1 MANQR
6 ILDDSHEE
14 GRTKDGASDL
24 KAANLRNGTEDLL
37 EEPTTEG
44 TKEPI
49 SDGLDDISVDEW
61 TTSDDLRGHNPES
74 GSLATATDTLPSE
87 SSTSVSPTPRKR
99 APAWTLIFKSFSKSQ
114 VAEPSPSSE
123 LITNSVKTEL
133 AAGPAI
139 RTHSLPSEAAT
150 SPEILTESLHSE
162 PAPKPGTRATAP
174 TLIFKSFTESQPEA
188 PAANPELPVTTSE
201 STEPSPTP
209 KQVTRNRPVARTLIL
224 RSFSKDHTSEILPSA
239 PLTSQTTSEPTA
251 PSLNLTTSESQEP
264 FVAPKPRMRANVP
277 TLIFKAIPKSHL
289 AIKKTILEKSQ
300 GSSKKSNP
308 AALNDKAGSMLHR
321 QSSDIL
327 LHRQSSDTAKTTLDS
342 NRPDILTPSKR
353 QEVDGLSNDD
363 NKPLSLLQS
372 VVEHR
377 LFRSQVFKSTALFV
391 ILSTVLLFCFSAL
404 MKALRQDV
412 SPAHVNANHDPHEYK
427 SCDNHKSLRLS
438 DKGSALAFYGKST
451 RGQFKNLTDDDFF
464 TLIMAPPKQR
474 EFWFQRR
481 DAGLVDQDGTI
492 LYPTGAPELALAKK
506 MESYCNLVAA
516 KYKETKLYPSDAAKL
531 EKIAPKEFRYT
542 NPFSGKVDQPIVL
555 YKRFAAAEKSW
566 TEKTQFG
573 QMWSEE
579 PAWKPGA
586 IHCLCLDYCRFFIR
600 GFDRDTHPLSGTLP
614 GSSFYIELK
623 DGVNLTPT
631 QQGKTV
637 EDNKDGGAAS
647 FYISNNPSMQMIVAT
662 MRQLVLIIFWLLIL
676 VPIALIA
683 GHFIRKSKTTLV
695 HQTKFKT

>member
-1 MANQR
+1 
-6 ILDDSHEE
+6 
-14 GRTKDGASDL
+14 
-24 KAANLRNGTEDLL
+24 
-37 EEPTTEG
+37 
-44 TKEPI
+44 
-49 SDGLDDISVDEW
+49 
-61 TTSDDLRGHNPES
+61 
-74 GSLATATDTLPSE
+74 
-87 SSTSVSPTPRKR
+87 
-99 APAWTLIFKSFSKSQ
+99 
-114 VAEPSPSSE
+114 
-123 LITNSVKTEL
+123 
-133 AAGPAI
+133 
-139 RTHSLPSEAAT
+139 
-150 SPEILTESLHSE
+150 
-162 PAPKPGTRATAP
+162 
-174 TLIFKSFTESQPEA
+174 
-188 PAANPELPVTTSE
+188 
-201 STEPSPTP
+201 
-209 KQVTRNRPVARTLIL
+209 
-224 RSFSKDHTSEILPSA
+224 
-239 PLTSQTTSEPTA
+239 
-251 PSLNLTTSESQEP
+251 
-264 FVAPKPRMRANVP
+264 
-277 TLIFKAIPKSHL
+277 
-289 AIKKTILEKSQ
+289 
-300 GSSKKSNP
+300 
-308 AALNDKAGSMLHR
+308 
-321 QSSDIL
+321 
-327 LHRQSSDTAKTTLDS
+327 
-342 NRPDILTPSKR
+342 
-353 QEVDGLSNDD
+353 
-363 NKPLSLLQS
+363 
-372 VVEHR
+372 
-377 LFRSQVFKSTALFV
+377 
-391 ILSTVLLFCFSAL
+391 
-404 MKALRQDV
+404 
-412 SPAHVNANHDPHEYK
+412 
-427 SCDNHKSLRLS
+427 
-438 DKGSALAFYGKST
+438 
-451 RGQFKNLTDDDFF
+451 
-464 TLIMAPPKQR
+464 MAPPKQR